1 VFSLCCLRARNAL
14 LGDFVLCLVFHLNS
28 SSKGYQLV
36 REKFLVLNRCF
47 LHGCLHHGLLS
58 CAGSASE
65 SFEFGFWSLKSLFSC
80 QQCLRIIRVWAPVPR
95 ISLFRPA
102 APPNYSSSGSGPSS
116 LSFWASSASELFELG
131 PWSLKSSI
139 FGLATPSYY
148 SIADFGPSN
157 YLLWASSAST
167 LFEGGC
173 PILRITS
180 FGHQHFVLFGC
191 SSLSFEFL
199 FGAFNALHS
208 KYLNLGGNIPV
219 QMPYVKYEGKSTV
232 CNTRW
237 PDIRIKRALPSNFP
251 YLQYEVC
258 TDGRIGRLSLN
269 WASTR

>member
-1 VFSLCCLRARNAL
+1 MQCPSGRLRPL
-14 LGDFVLCLVFHLNS
+14 FGV
-28 SSKGYQLV
+28 
-36 REKFLVLNRCF
+36 
-47 LHGCLHHGLLS
+47 
-58 CAGSASE
+58 
-65 SFEFGFWSLKSLFSC
+65 SFELLEQGIPAHSRKVSSPQPMFSSWMFALWIVILGR
-80 QQCLRIIRVWAPVPR
+80 QCLRIIRVWAPVPR
-95 ISLFRPA
+95 ISLFGPA
-102 APPNYSSSGSGPSS
+102 VPPNYSSSGSGLSN
-116 LSFWASSASELFELG
+116 LSFRASSAFELFEFG
-131 PWSLKSSI
+131 PWSLESSI

-157 YLLWASSAST
+157 YLLRASSAST

-219 QMPYVKYEGKSTV
+219 QMPYVKYDGKSMV

-237 PDIRIKRALPSNFP
+237 PGICIKRTLPSNFP
-251 YLQYEVC
+251 YLRYEVC
-258 TDGRIGRLSLN
+258 TDGHIGCLSLN